1 MIIVDLR
8 WKQIRQADLNLLVAF
23 AVFAEEL
30 NLTAAAR
37 RLLLSQSAASRTMD
51 RLRSLF
57 DDELMVRGP
66 KGYQLTPVGARLKE
80 ELDRLL
86 PELEALLGRPPFDAG
101 TEAAS
106 FRVTGADNACA
117 TVCGLLAREIL
128 PVAPKME
135 VNYVP
140 YTEGALADLYR
151 GYLDLMLSTDDVL
164 VPAHLE
170 SRLLYREQ
178 WWCVVAAEH
187 KLAKAK
193 TTTLESYLA
202 EEHIAVSTLA
212 DVQSIVDKRLAAA
225 GQARRVRLRLPYFG
239 AALECVGGTNM
250 VLTATSGVA
259 RVAAR
264 RGGLRVLR
272 APEEITGFGF
282 LAVWHPRL
290 TKDPPNAWL
299 RGRLFALMS
308 ALPDFEAD

>member
-1 MIIVDLR
+1 MDLR

-30 NLTAAAR
+30 NLTAGAR

-128 PVAPKME
+128 PAAPKVE
-135 VNYVP
+135 VKYVP
-140 YTEGALADLYR
+140 YTGEALADLDR
-151 GYLDLMLSTDDVL
+151 GHLDLMLSTDDVL

-178 WWCVVAAEH
+178 WWCIVAAEH
-187 KLAKAK
+187 KL
-193 TTTLESYLA
+193 TRTVTLESYLA

-225 GQARRVRLRLPYFG
+225 GQARKVRLRLPYFG
-239 AALECVGGTNM
+239 AALECVAGTNM

-259 RVAAR
+259 RVAAK
-264 RGGLRVLR
+264 RGDLRVFR

-299 RGRLFALMS
+299 RGRLFDLAS
-308 ALPDFEAD
+308 GLPGLRQTDL